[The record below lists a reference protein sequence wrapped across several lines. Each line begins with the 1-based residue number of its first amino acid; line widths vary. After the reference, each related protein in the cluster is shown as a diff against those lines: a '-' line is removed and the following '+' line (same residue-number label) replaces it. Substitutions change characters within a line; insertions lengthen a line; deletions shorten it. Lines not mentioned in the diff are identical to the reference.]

1 MLLLYCNNVIKWYIM
16 LDNWIGFLLLLVYLN
31 LFIDRLLYINCVDDI
46 FEFKINFLYCLKWVL
61 VWW

>member
-1 MLLLYCNNVIKWYIM
+1 M

-31 LFIDRLLYINCVDDI
+31 LFIDRLLYMNCVDDI